1 MYDFE
6 YCIFLNNSNE
16 DYLTKKNK
24 CNYFVNM
31 LNKMYVDKKEL
42 LVFEIDRDKQH
53 IVKDFQDFQ
62 FYKRLPLLK

>member
-42 LVFEIDRDKQH
+42 LVFEIDRDK
-53 IVKDFQDFQ
+53 
-62 FYKRLPLLK
+62 